1 MDRSSTGEK
10 LDFEKVWLM
19 FQETD
24 RKFKETDRKFQE
36 TDEKFK
42 ETAVRFQETDRKFEE
57 TTKKFQETDR
67 LLRNLAK
74 KMAESET
81 RWGKF
86 VESLVEGTLIKL
98 LNQRGIEVE
107 TTSMRVKS
115 RHKRKTYEYDIIA
128 KNGDTVVVV
137 EVKTTLGIEDVKRFI
152 EKMGVFREIF
162 KEYDNHKIIGGVA
175 YINSESEADS
185 YAAKNGLYVIKATN
199 ESARIVNRKDF
210 QPRYW

>member
-1 MDRSSTGEK
+1 MKRTSTSEK

-24 RKFKETDRKFQE
+24 RKFQEAKELISKSSLETDRK
-36 TDEKFK
+36 
-42 ETAVRFQETDRKFEE
+42 FQETDRKFEE
-57 TTKKFQETDR
+57 TTKKFKETDR
-67 LLRNLAK
+67 ILRNLAK
-74 KMAESET
+74 KMAESES

-86 VESLVEGTLIKL
+86 VESLVEGTLIKI

-115 RHKRKTYEYDIIA
+115 RYKRKIYEYDIIA
-128 KNGDTVVVV
+128 KNGEIIVVV
-137 EVKTTLGIEDVKRFI
+137 EVKTTLGVEDVNRFI
-152 EKMGVFREIF
+152 EKIKVFKEIF
-162 KEYDNHKIIGGVA
+162 KEYATHKIVGAVA

-185 YAAKNGLYVIKATN
+185 YAARNGLYVIKATN

-210 QPRYW
+210 QPKYW

>member
-1 MDRSSTGEK
+1 MQRKRTQEK

-24 RKFKETDRKFQE
+24 RKFQETDRK
-36 TDEKFK
+36 
-42 ETAVRFQETDRKFEE
+42 FQETDRKFEE
-57 TTKKFQETDR
+57 TTKKFKETDR
-67 LLRNLAK
+67 ILRNLAK

-86 VESLVEGTLIKL
+86 VESLVEGTLIKI

-115 RHKRKTYEYDIIA
+115 RYKRRVYEYDIIA
-128 KNGDTVVVV
+128 KNGEIVVVV
-137 EVKTTLGIEDVKRFI
+137 EVKTTLGVDDVNRFI
-152 EKMGVFREIF
+152 EKLGVFKEIF
-162 KEYDNHKIIGGVA
+162 KEYGSHKVVGAVA
-175 YINSESEADS
+175 YINCDSESDS
-185 YAAKNGLYVIKATN
+185 YAAGKGLYVIKATN
-199 ESARIVNRKDF
+199 ESAKIVNRKDF